1 MRVKNIIGLMSGTSV
16 DGVDAAIARM
26 TGSGPGLKV
35 HLIDF
40 KTYPYPEQIKKE
52 ILLASSPET
61 SGIDRICSLN
71 FSLGG
76 IFAEAALKIMKKN
89 RFKKKDIAC
98 IGSHGQTIY
107 HIPPLSAKKRGFW
120 PSTLQIG
127 EPSLI
132 AEKTGITTV
141 SDFRP
146 RDIAAGGMGAP
157 LTPYVHYL
165 LFRDKKE
172 NRAVLNIGGI
182 SNITV
187 IPSENDID
195 KVIAFD
201 TGPGNMIIDGVV
213 SALTRGRK
221 KYDRGGK
228 TASRGIVDEELLRF
242 LMNHP
247 YIQKS
252 PPKSTGREEFGKG
265 LIDNIL
271 KRAHKKKLPPENLTR
286 TVTAYTATSVIFSLK
301 RFVLKKYPLSRVIV
315 GGGGAKNRTLLSFL
329 REGLG
334 GISIQTMDD
343 FGYSSDGF
351 EAMAF
356 AVLAQETLSG
366 VAGNLPQVTGAKKK
380 VILGKIIPGTTG
392 FSVKKS

>member
-1 MRVKNIIGLMSGTSV
+1 MI
-16 DGVDAAIARM
+16 
-26 TGSGPGLKV
+26 GSGSGLKV
-35 HLIDF
+35 DLIDF
-40 KTYPYPEQIKKE
+40 KTYPYPEQIKKD

-61 SGIDRICSLN
+61 SRIDRICSLN
-71 FSLGG
+71 FFLGE

-89 RFKKKDIAC
+89 HLKKKDVSC

-107 HIPPLSAKKRGFW
+107 HIPPTSARKQGFR

-132 AEKTGITTV
+132 AERTGITTV

-187 IPSENDID
+187 IPPENDID

-213 SALTRGRK
+213 SVLTKGRK
-221 KYDRGGK
+221 KYDCGGR
-228 TASRGIVDEELLRF
+228 TALHGSADKKLLQF
-242 LMNHP
+242 LMAHP
-247 YIQKS
+247 YMKKS
-252 PPKSTGREEFGKG
+252 PPKSTGREEFGKS
-265 LIDNIL
+265 LIDDIL
-271 KRAHKKKLPPENLTR
+271 KRAQKKKLHNEDLIR
-286 TVTAYTATSVIFSLK
+286 TVTAYTAESIIVNLK

-315 GGGGAKNRTLLSFL
+315 GGGGAKNITLLSLL

-366 VAGNLPQVTGAKKK
+366 AAGNLPHVTGAKKK